1 MINWLLTRSLVCLF
15 FYNILDLS
23 LGRFHCVCAFFPLL
37 ALRVFS
43 FHTPKLWKLLL
54 FSFYFLLHSFH
65 FFFKCV
71 YFVCRFFLTF
81 SRYAVKYIALVE
93 WALAF
98 ILPCFPIRCINGMEQ
113 YRYQFIYNAS
123 NPPKEWMLFQYVI
136 GSFITKITFSTLT
149 HSHFPCSCRRALLHR
164 ISNLDFRCVS
174 CMRFGFS
181 VAIFWITISNIN
193 HWIESQIGS
202 EGPSQFGIIEIN
214 TIHPSLIRTTI
225 QTISNHCYL
234 KCSFITMKCDYFH

>member
-65 FFFKCV
+65 FFLNVCIS
-71 YFVCRFFLTF
+71 FVVSFLPF
-81 SRYAVKYIALVE
+81 LVMLLNILYIALVE

-123 NPPKEWMLFQYVI
+123 NPPKE
-136 GSFITKITFSTLT
+136 
-149 HSHFPCSCRRALLHR
+149 
-164 ISNLDFRCVS
+164 
-174 CMRFGFS
+174 
-181 VAIFWITISNIN
+181 
-193 HWIESQIGS
+193 
-202 EGPSQFGIIEIN
+202 
-214 TIHPSLIRTTI
+214 
-225 QTISNHCYL
+225 
-234 KCSFITMKCDYFH
+234 